1 MGFLQI
7 KKIVEEEFKA
17 SLVAVSKTRTIEEI
31 LEIYNQNQRIFG
43 ENRVQEVVTKFEK
56 LPKDIEWHLI
66 GSLQKNKVKYIAP
79 FIHMIHSV
87 DSYDLA
93 KVINKEAQ
101 KSNRAIKILLQI
113 KIADEETKQGLDYD
127 ELKNSLAQH
136 DWQAL
141 NNIEICGVMGM
152 ATLTDNSIKVRS
164 EFKQLSSYFLELK
177 NSFFASN
184 NDFKEISMGM
194 SGDYNIALEEGS
206 TMVRI
211 GSAIFEQ

>member
-7 KKIVEEEFKA
+7 KNIVEEQFKA

-136 DWQAL
+136 DWRGL

-211 GSAIFEQ
+211 GSAIFEH